1 MSRLHAY
8 TSYGNAMR
16 EIRHGRFICLLLSA
30 VFFVLPSTAAWAGA
44 TTRPQNIVFM
54 DISEPAY
61 QDGKA
66 LMTRWRAQAS
76 TAQLNPLPSENVVD
90 RSSVCQNYE
99 CAYTG
104 VDQLF
109 LNRIPQGLTQE
120 DALLAVDGNMAARN
134 RMQTVLENY
143 NLYMDGLVI
152 YRHEPGMVRLY
163 GIPAI
168 PGAPVFFYSKQVE
181 QQLSVDDLD
190 RLLQAILLDFPR
202 RNP

>member
-1 MSRLHAY
+1 MSHFHAY
-8 TSYGNAMR
+8 TGYENAMR
-16 EIRHGRFICLLLSA
+16 EIRHGRFICLFLAA
-30 VFFVLPSTAAWAGA
+30 VFFMLLSMATWAEM
-44 TTRPQNIVFM
+44 TTRAQNIAFM

-66 LMTRWRAQAS
+66 LMIRWRAQAS
-76 TAQLNPLPSENVVD
+76 TVQLNPLPSENVVD

-104 VDQLF
+104 IDQLF

-120 DALLAVDGNMAARN
+120 DALLAVEGNMAARN

-152 YRHEPGMVRLY
+152 YLHEPGMVWLY

-190 RLLQAILLDFPR
+190 CLLQAILLDFPR